1 MSALANL
8 FPLLLVFVIMY
19 FFFLRP
25 QIKKQKDQ
33 NTFLGNVKKGDQIA
47 TGSGLIGRVTKIE
60 DQVVEL
66 QLDSKTFVKMLKN
79 SISKE
84 ATESLKNQN
93 YLD

>member
-1 MSALANL
+1 MSALTNL

-25 QIKKQKDQ
+25 QMKKQKDQ
-33 NTFLGNVKKGDQIA
+33 TTFLSNVKKGDQIA
-47 TGSGLIGRVTKIE
+47 TGSGLIGRVSRIE
-60 DQVVEL
+60 EEIVDL
-66 QLDSKTFVKMLKN
+66 QLDSKTFIKILKN

-84 ATESLKNQN
+84 ATESLKNKN